1 MKLSGNTLVAL
12 TALNCFAACV
22 CVGSTAYLLGFL
34 AATENPRKTA
44 SRSVVPHHG
53 VGGGAHPVF
62 DCARMTEKLPAPK
75 ETWGQFSDLHEDRS
89 SVAGENVTLHGRVMH
104 AFPDIM
110 GPNWFHLCDEPC
122 GRVVVVASDQW
133 VDVGEDVQVA
143 GKLEVDQTIAGA
155 YTFPLFL
162 PGGVLSGPSVLE
174 NHPASKKGTLS
185 L

>member
-1 MKLSGNTLVAL
+1 MKLSGNTMVAL

-34 AATENPRKTA
+34 AATGEAKGPV
-44 SRSVVPHHG
+44 SRAVVPHHG

-62 DCARMTEKLPAPK
+62 DCAQMTERLSPPAH
-75 ETWGQFSDLHEDRS
+75 TWGTFAKLHSERS
-89 SVAGENVTLHGRVMH
+89 SVSGEKVVLHGRVMH

-110 GPNWFHLCDEPC
+110 GTNWFHLCDEPA
-122 GRVVVVASDQW
+122 GHVVVVASDQW
-133 VDVGEDVQVA
+133 VNVGETVQVE
-143 GKLEVDQTIAGA
+143 GTLEVDQTIAGA

-162 PGGVLSGPSVLE
+162 PGGILSGTAVQE
-174 NHPASKKGTLS
+174 HHPASKKGSYS